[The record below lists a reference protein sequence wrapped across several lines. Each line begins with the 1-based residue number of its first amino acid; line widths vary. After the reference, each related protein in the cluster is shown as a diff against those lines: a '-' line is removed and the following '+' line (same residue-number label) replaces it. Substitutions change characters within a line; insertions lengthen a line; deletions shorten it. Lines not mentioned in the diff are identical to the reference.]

1 MAGPAIS
8 AVFHFLFGMT
18 IHTPGHPHCRDT
30 GYTVHSFDR
39 AMTFLAVEARLD
51 MSLMGEVNEVGDVV
65 DFDPRN
71 RLATF
76 PVGGELLNPLTV
88 ADAWYGFVTTHALA
102 NAGHARNGRPVRI
115 NVTVL
120 ARNLIVRGMN
130 LVTEFDWLD
139 RAAIREIFSVY
150 PCAREKPEHDH

>member
-8 AVFHFLFGMT
+8 AVFHFPFGMT
-18 IHTPGHPHCRDT
+18 IHTPGHPHRCNT
-30 GYTVHSFDR
+30 SNPVHGLHWTV
-39 AMTFLAVEARLD
+39 TFLTGEARLD

-71 RLATF
+71 RFAIV
-76 PVGGELLNPLTV
+76 PVDGELLNLLTV
-88 ADAWYGFVTTHALA
+88 ADAWYRFMTSHAFA
-102 NAGHARNGRPVRI
+102 NAGYARNGRFVRI

-130 LVTEFDWLD
+130 RVTEFDWLD
-139 RAAIREIFSVY
+139 RTAIREIFSVY
-150 PCAREKPEHDH
+150 PCACEKPEHN